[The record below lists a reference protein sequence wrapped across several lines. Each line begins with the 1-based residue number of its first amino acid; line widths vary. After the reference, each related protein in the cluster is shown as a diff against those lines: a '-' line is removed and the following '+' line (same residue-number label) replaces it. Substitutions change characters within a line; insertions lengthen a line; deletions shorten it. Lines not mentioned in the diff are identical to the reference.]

1 MNVEKPKKLNKS
13 DKIQLKKESL
23 LKALHDNLC
32 HISKSCEAANISRA
46 TFYAW
51 QKEDDKFKEDC
62 DAVADGLV
70 DHVEHQLLQKINKGD
85 TTAIIFFLKTKG
97 KDRGYTEKQEF
108 EIVKPIEDIV
118 FDEI

>member
-13 DKIQLKKESL
+13 DKIQLKKEVI

-32 HISKSCEAANISRA
+32 HISKSCKAANISRA

-51 QKEDDKFKEDC
+51 QKEDC

-118 FDEI
+118 FDEM